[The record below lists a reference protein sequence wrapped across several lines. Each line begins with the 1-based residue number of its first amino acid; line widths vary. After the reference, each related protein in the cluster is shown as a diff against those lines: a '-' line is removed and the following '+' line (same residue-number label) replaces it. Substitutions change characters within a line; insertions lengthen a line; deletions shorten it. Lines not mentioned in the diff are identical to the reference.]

1 MERTDIYLQ
10 IVTTQ
15 PWLLSPIFI
24 AVFVYFLIPKDKRLF
39 VAIMMV
45 TPWLQLGRS
54 QELSSIAA
62 VAKLSSGL
70 AFLLV
75 AFAAWTHPFPKR
87 KLPGILYL
95 YPVMAFIWI
104 FSILGVTESNV
115 GIVLRIQWLTV
126 TIAAISL
133 AKTVVT
139 YDDFKRIINGLT
151 AGCMLALL
159 VPISALILFPGDS
172 FLRGIGRFTPYGS
185 NSNQVGMLFALSAP
199 LLGYAMMSWPK
210 KFKPLLIVM
219 LSLTV
224 GMALLTA
231 SRQTMLAILIT
242 SFPLIWV
249 LSKRP
254 IVTMFGVVLA
264 AAGIGWIMSVG
275 AEIAPMERLTSLET
289 GRPQLWW
296 RYITEEFSRR
306 PLTGLFGTNGESY
319 FRSNIIGQH
328 PHSAWMNMMYHSGLI
343 LFVPMFSMVLYSCY
357 SGFKV
362 WLNRKSLTGD
372 SLLYSIVFLLI
383 LAMYVQGCFNQVV
396 YWPTYTWSFLHVLMA
411 SFFICV
417 WQEIR
422 DGDVE
427 HVLKSEEE
435 IWEAEELE
443 ELEDF
448 TDYGETV

>member
-24 AVFVYFLIPKDKRLF
+24 AVFAYFLIPKDKRLF

-75 AFAAWTHPFPKR
+75 AYAAWTHPFPKR

-210 KFKPLLIVM
+210 KYKPLLIVM

-343 LFVPMFSMVLYSCY
+343 LFVPMFSMVLYSWY

-372 SLLYSIVFLLI
+372 PLLFSIVFLLL

-448 TDYGETV
+448 TDYGATV

>member
-210 KFKPLLIVM
+210 KYKPLLIVM

-372 SLLYSIVFLLI
+372 SLLYSIVFLLL

>member
-210 KFKPLLIVM
+210 KYKPLLIVM

-372 SLLYSIVFLLI
+372 SLLYSIVFLLL

-448 TDYGETV
+448 TDYGATV